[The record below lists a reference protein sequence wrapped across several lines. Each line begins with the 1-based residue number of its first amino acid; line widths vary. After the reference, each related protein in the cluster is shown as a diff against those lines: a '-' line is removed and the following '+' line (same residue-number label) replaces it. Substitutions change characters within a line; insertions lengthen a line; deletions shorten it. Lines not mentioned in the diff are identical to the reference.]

1 MKFTTPVE
9 AKNLA
14 EIINAKLLGENI
26 SATGINEIHRVEKGD
41 ICFVDHPKYYRKV
54 LESPA
59 DVIIINKEI
68 TPPEN
73 KALLI
78 HPEPFLAFNELLK
91 FFLKK
96 EFPTDVD
103 NSYISEKA
111 EIGKNV
117 TLGKNVKINDNV
129 VIGDN
134 VSIGNYV
141 EIGENTIIYSG
152 TRIGDRTKIGKN
164 CLIQYNAVIGG
175 EPFYYKNYG
184 THRVKMVRAGG
195 VLLENFVHIGSNTTI
210 DTGVSADTI
219 IGAHTKIDN
228 LVQIGHDTIIGKHCL
243 IAAQVGIAGAN
254 IIEDNVTL
262 WGQVGVPS
270 GLKIGK
276 GAVLMGKA
284 GVMSDLEGGKIYA
297 GYVAQERRKTW
308 QELAALRKLPEII
321 KKLKL

>member
-1 MKFTTPVE
+1 MKFTNPVE
-9 AKNLA
+9 AKELA
-14 EIINAKLLGENI
+14 EIIGAKLSGENI
-26 SATGINEIHRVEKGD
+26 QATGINEIHRVEKGD
-41 ICFVDHPKYYRKV
+41 ICFVDHPKYYNKV

-78 HPEPFLAFNELLK
+78 HPEPFIAFNELLE
-91 FFLKK
+91 FFIKR
-96 EFPTDVD
+96 EFPLDKD
-103 NSYISEKA
+103 DSYVSPKA
-111 EIGKNV
+111 TVGKNV
-117 TLGKNVKINDNV
+117 VIGKSVKIADNV

-141 EIGENTIIYSG
+141 EIGENTLIYPG
-152 TRIGDRTKIGKN
+152 TRIGDRVKIGEN

-184 THRVKMVRAGG
+184 THRVKMVRGGG
-195 VLLENFVHIGSNTTI
+195 VLLEDNVHIGSNTTI
-210 DTGVSADTI
+210 DAGVSADTI

-228 LVQIGHDTIIGKHCL
+228 LVQVGHDTIIGKHCL
-243 IAAQVGIAGAN
+243 IASQVGIAGAN
-254 IIEDNVTL
+254 VIEDNVTL

-270 GLKIGK
+270 GLRIGK
-276 GAVLMGKA
+276 GAVLLGKA
-284 GVMSDLEGGKIYA
+284 GVMSDLDGGKVYA

-308 QELAALRKLPEII
+308 QEIAALRKLPEII
-321 KKLKL
+321 RKLKI